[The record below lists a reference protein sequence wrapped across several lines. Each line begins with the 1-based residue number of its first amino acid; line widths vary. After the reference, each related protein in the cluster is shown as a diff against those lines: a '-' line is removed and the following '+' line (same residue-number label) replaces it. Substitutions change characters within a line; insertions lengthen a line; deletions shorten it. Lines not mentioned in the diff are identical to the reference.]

1 MDNNQ
6 TFLGVGPVYNGNVPP
21 FSNGNYP
28 TFNGNSPPFNGNPP
42 YNGNAPPFNRPPF
55 EGNVPSFNGNEPE
68 FTEDGLSFNHIGPPI
83 NEAGP
88 MSRIK
93 RQIAFPDE
101 DENKIDKDEI
111 LEVDGEGN
119 SVPFVD
125 AADGRALKQ
134 TIQSVTKIDV
144 GIQSQLL
151 VAPGSTSIIYFDVTN
166 LRSEPSYHSFSAQD
180 EKRYL
185 RAMEPR
191 V

>member
-1 MDNNQ
+1 
-6 TFLGVGPVYNGNVPP
+6 
-21 FSNGNYP
+21 
-28 TFNGNSPPFNGNPP
+28 
-42 YNGNAPPFNRPPF
+42 
-55 EGNVPSFNGNEPE
+55 
-68 FTEDGLSFNHIGPPI
+68 
-83 NEAGP
+83 

-93 RQIAFPDE
+93 RQLSFPDDE
-101 DENKIDKDEI
+101 LKPVGDENVEEIGGDE
-111 LEVDGEGN
+111 N
-119 SVPFVD
+119 SVQVVD

-144 GIQSQLL
+144 GVQSQLL

-166 LRSEPSYHSFSAQD
+166 LRNEPTYHSFSAQD